1 VLGKTLVELASGSN
15 HVKDIMKKI
24 LAILSVSALVTACG
38 STDPYQKRAD
48 AERDRQERLV
58 DRALDRAPKWMN
70 ELPKSNSAVYA
81 SGSAVSGDLSM
92 ADEKAKLVAYGNIC
106 TTAGGEVDK
115 QTRVFRADVGDQS
128 VENSKMAIRSMCRTV
143 DITGAEIVEIK
154 RVSQGTQYRSYVLV
168 ALPTGDANPMQ
179 QRRDRQRAGAQVSQQ
194 ADQAFRELDRQ
205 GSRRD

>member
-1 VLGKTLVELASGSN
+1 
-15 HVKDIMKKI
+15 MKKI

-48 AERDRQERLV
+48 AERDRQERQV